1 MRLSHLRSAQL
12 CKEEV
17 IALRLYTGPMYIKY
31 NAVLRGYPQSELR
44 ALKGNRY
51 TTTIHAV
58 VSGLLK
64 LQKVTI
70 VPSTHK
76 VGRSRFSPW
85 PGYHRE
91 QRMLQT
97 MLVLMTMHA
106 SWTCIL
112 GCRLSRH
119 DKLRRENTIARSS
132 VSRESCALPRL
143 KPPNPKP

>member
-1 MRLSHLRSAQL
+1 MRLSHLKSAKL
-12 CKEEV
+12 CKEEI

-76 VGRSRFSPW
+76 VCRSHFSPW
-85 PGYHRE
+85 PGDHR
-91 QRMLQT
+91 QRRMLQT
-97 MLVLMTMHA
+97 MLMLMTMHA
-106 SWTCIL
+106 SWTCWAVDSLDMTIYASKALNL
-112 GCRLSRH
+112 G
-119 DKLRRENTIARSS
+119 ARYHVHHAAS
-132 VSRESCALPRL
+132 
-143 KPPNPKP
+143 PNSNL

>member
-1 MRLSHLRSAQL
+1 MADTRLKHLKSAKL

-31 NAVLRGYPQSELR
+31 NAVLRGYPKSELL

-76 VGRSRFSPW
+76 VG
-85 PGYHRE
+85 HRE
-91 QRMLQT
+91 SPMFLTINLLENVHHQ
-97 MLVLMTMHA
+97 
-106 SWTCIL
+106 L
-112 GCRLSRH
+112 GL
-119 DKLRRENTIARSS
+119 L
-132 VSRESCALPRL
+132 
-143 KPPNPKP
+143 